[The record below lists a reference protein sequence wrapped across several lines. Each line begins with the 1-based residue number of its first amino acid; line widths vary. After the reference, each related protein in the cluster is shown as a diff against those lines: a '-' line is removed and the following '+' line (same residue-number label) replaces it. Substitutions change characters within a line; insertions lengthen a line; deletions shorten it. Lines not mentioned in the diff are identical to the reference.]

1 MKLHKIA
8 ILTSVALALSA
19 CNLTPVY
26 RDASFQTPKD
36 PPKLPQRKPAPPANF
51 AALSAPLETTP
62 LETAAAPRA
71 GTTVTV
77 ETLAPLGAAPQVQ
90 AAPQPLAPQPSAQQP
105 PPQQPP
111 PQQPLV

>member
-26 RDASFQTPKD
+26 RDANFQTPKD
-36 PPKLPQRKPAPPANF
+36 PPQLPQRKPAPPANF
-51 AALSAPLETTP
+51 AALSVPF
-62 LETAAAPRA
+62 ETAAAPQA

-77 ETLAPLGAAPQVQ
+77 ETLAPLGAAPQAQ
-90 AAPQPLAPQPSAQQP
+90 AAPLP
-105 PPQQPP
+105 
-111 PQQPLV
+111 